1 MFTRFDP
8 YFHLNLLQ
16 ENLHMKLNPY
26 QDTEDMSNQA
36 SYTGDGYSLSS
47 YANSP
52 LSQIFFNQS
61 DIIIQY
67 LYTFC
72 Q

>member
-1 MFTRFDP
+1 
-8 YFHLNLLQ
+8 
-16 ENLHMKLNPY
+16 MKLNPY

-47 YANSP
+47 YANSL